1 METLEE
7 VSFKLHLEKVDGI
20 ELTEIKE
27 NRAWAKFQ
35 DSDVSWSSAAVKKI
49 SMGELQQMW
58 EQNNNK
64 KGFEDFF
71 TSIF

>member
-35 DSDVSWSSAAVKKI
+35 DSDVSWSSAAVKK
-49 SMGELQQMW
+49 SLQGSGE
-58 EQNNNK
+58 NR
-64 KGFEDFF
+64 
-71 TSIF
+71 